1 MTAPTPR
8 RWVEICR
15 LSDIPKLGSRV
26 IPGPE
31 GNIAVF
37 RAHRDRLFALDDRCP
52 HKSGTLS
59 QGIVH
64 GDWVACP
71 LHNWQIGLES
81 GEAKAPDKGCT
92 RRHPVK
98 AEGDRIWLWLDI
110 GAVGVDAEDRPTAS
124 AQAAA

>member
-52 HKSGTLS
+52 HKGGPLS

-64 GDWVACP
+64 GKRVTCP
-71 LHNWQIGLES
+71 LHGWNIGLED
-81 GEAKAPDKGCT
+81 GKAVAPDNGACT
-92 RRHPVK
+92 KFEVK
-98 AEGDRIWLWLDI
+98 LEGGQVYLL
-110 GAVGVDAEDRPTAS
+110 V
-124 AQAAA
+124 